1 MRIWVVY
8 SLPVALRHIGHLDL
22 MRSMQRMLRRSSLPV
37 RYSNGF
43 NPHILLSLA
52 APLSVGMAGENEV
65 MDVPLEKEV
74 AVEACERAISEALP
88 AGIRCVR
95 CVRVPDDA
103 PAAMAQVRAAEYR
116 FDFMEEADKLFAA
129 LPAFMARE
137 SVMTVRKTK
146 KGDKVFDLRPL
157 VYSLYE
163 EEGSLRAS
171 LALAPE
177 GTAKAEIVLNE
188 LAKEAGLEKAPRA
201 IATRVRLLSEGMTPM
216 EEQYEHPAP

>member
-8 SLPVALRHIGHLDL
+8 SLPIALRHIGHLDL
-22 MRSMQRMLRRSSLPV
+22 MRSMQRMLRRSNLPV

-65 MDVPLEKEV
+65 MDVPLDKEISI
-74 AVEACERAISEALP
+74 EACEKAISEALP
-88 AGIRCVR
+88 AGIKCVK
-95 CVRVPDDA
+95 CVLVPDDA

-116 FDFMEEADKLFAA
+116 FDFMEEADALLAA

-137 SVMTVRKTK
+137 SVMTVRKSK
-146 KGDKVFDLRPL
+146 KGDKAFDLRPL
-157 VYSLYE
+157 VYNLNE
-163 EEGSLRAS
+163 EKGALCAS

-177 GTAKAEIVLNE
+177 GTAKAEIVLSE

-201 IATRVRLLSEGMTPM
+201 IVTRVRLLSEGMIPM